1 MRWLLILLLCA
12 GCSPALLAT
21 RGAQDPM
28 LFNAARVDS
37 ADKIAIFIP
46 GALSS
51 IDVFVNTKAWEDA
64 GYGRVFYRYPGLDG
78 MDTDH
83 HVSIDVAARTIADFT
98 ARYPGKPITLVGY
111 STGGLI
117 ALQAAPQSARTHPVR
132 VAAMSTAVEHGG
144 GVSTIAR
151 GGRDVM
157 RSVMATGSVRKA
169 DVWKRFWAGLLFG
182 PAALDDPAAQP
193 ELDRKIA
200 QGAKIEVRLDPSI
213 VVAHMLGLPGW
224 TVPDDLDLT
233 GIPTAFFVGLNDPVF
248 STAQTMQFARRL
260 GGDITVYGYPGQG
273 HLLFFTRPDAFDDV
287 LDFAEGRDPRR

>member
-1 MRWLLILLLCA
+1 MRWFMILLLCA

-21 RGAQDPM
+21 RGTQDPM
-28 LFNAARVDS
+28 LFNADRVAQ

-51 IDVFVNTKAWEDA
+51 IDVFLQTKDWEDA

-78 MDTDH
+78 MKTDH
-83 HVSIDVAARTIADFT
+83 HVSIPVAAQTIADF
-98 ARYPGKPITLVGY
+98 ADRYPGKPITLVGY

-117 ALQAAPQSARTHPVR
+117 ALAAAPQIARTHPVK

-144 GVSTIAR
+144 GVTTVAR
-151 GGRDVM
+151 GGLDVA
-157 RSVMATGSVRKA
+157 RAVVATKSVRKA

-182 PAALDDPAAQP
+182 PSALDDPAAQSD
-193 ELDRKIA
+193 LSKKIA
-200 QGAKIEVRLDPSI
+200 EGEKIEVRLDFSV

-224 TVPDDLDLT
+224 SVPDNLDLT

-248 STAQTMQFARRL
+248 STDQTMRFARRI
-260 GGDITVYGYPGQG
+260 GDVTVYGYPGQG
-273 HLLFFTRPDAFDDV
+273 HLLFFTRPDAFRDV
-287 LDFAEGRDPRR
+287 LDFAEGRDPRT